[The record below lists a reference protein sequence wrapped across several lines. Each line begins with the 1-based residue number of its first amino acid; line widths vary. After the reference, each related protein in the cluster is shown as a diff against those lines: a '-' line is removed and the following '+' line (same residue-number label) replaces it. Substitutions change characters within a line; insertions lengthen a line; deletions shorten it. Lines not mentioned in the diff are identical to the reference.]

1 MKSYIYTLED
11 EYLGIPI
18 IIEGELVDYEDGEMP
33 FVVIQELSYGEK
45 LLEMWCISE
54 AFIKH
59 CQNRIFQEWCSE
71 ARGKEQEESITSN
84 RSKGKSYA

>member
-59 CQNRIFQEWCSE
+59 CQNRIFQEWSSE
-71 ARGKEQEESITSN
+71 AR
-84 RSKGKSYA
+84 R